1 MGVGPRVVVMKSSQG
16 EMGVGFRES
25 MGWGDVGL
33 FGGAWISQRPGS
45 RYALVALFALF
56 ALLVM
61 AGGPAGAADLDSTPT
76 ADEATPDE
84 ATADESTAGDG
95 TADDRKADDRT
106 ADERIA
112 ALEEQVKILAA
123 ELSAERV
130 AVAVPE
136 DSEFDPV
143 WGVGPSASKVY
154 RQDGGLSIGGYGEVR
169 FQHDPK
175 KDDIFDALRAVLY
188 VGYKFSDKWLLNSE
202 FEFEH
207 GGQSNV
213 YVEFLNLDYLHSEA
227 LNFRVGLILLPM
239 GFVNQLHEPTFY
251 YGASRPE
258 VELTIIPTT
267 WRENGAGFFGR
278 LNSRITYQVYA
289 VTSLQ
294 GKKFN
299 ASGFRGGRQKGFKSL
314 ANDWSFVFRTD
325 FEAARGLDLGAS
337 VYYGNQGQ
345 GQELENI
352 KVGSLTTTIYEIHA
366 EYKLHGITARAL
378 FSQAFVDNPN
388 ALNAGIEKITPM
400 VSTGYLAETL
410 LGGYVEVA
418 YDVLPLLLPET
429 RMSLE
434 PFFRYERLD
443 TQASMQGDTYA
454 RSLEFDQHIYTT
466 GLQYKPIPQVVFK
479 LDYRRAVQESGGAL
493 LSEQVQFGAG
503 YVF

>member
-1 MGVGPRVVVMKSSQG
+1 MRTEQFSADRGESTLEIVSSLDNIPISDFENRFQL
-16 EMGVGFRES
+16 RIRP
-25 MGWGDVGL
+25 GDCNGKADPGRDSPPGRWTL
-33 FGGAWISQRPGS
+33 AIRGDEGAGTGNFTGGKNRCPPIARISGGGA
-45 RYALVALFALF
+45 L
-56 ALLVM
+56 
-61 AGGPAGAADLDSTPT
+61 AGWAKG
-76 ADEATPDE
+76 ADEAGSAPTSE
-84 ATADESTAGDG
+84 
-95 TADDRKADDRT
+95 
-106 ADERIA
+106 ERIA
-112 ALEEQVKILAA
+112 ALEEQVKVLAA

-130 AVAVPE
+130 AVAVPV

-154 RQDGGLSIGGYGEVR
+154 GAEGGLSIGGYGEIR
-169 FQHDPK
+169 LQHDSK

-207 GGQSNV
+207 GGKSNV
-213 YVEFLNLDYLHSEA
+213 YVEFLNLDYLHSEK

-251 YGASRPE
+251 YGASRPA
-258 VELTIIPTT
+258 VEKTIIPTT

-278 LNSRITYQVYA
+278 LGSRVTYQAYA
-289 VTSLQ
+289 VTSLK
-294 GKKFN
+294 GSGFN
-299 ASGFRGGRQKGFKSL
+299 ASGFRGGRQKGAESL

-325 FEAARGLDLGAS
+325 VEVARGLDLGAS

-345 GQELENI
+345 GKEVESF
-352 KVGSLTTTIYEIHA
+352 KVGSLTTAIYEIHA

-378 FSQAFVDNPN
+378 FSQAFVDNPD
-388 ALNAGIEKITPM
+388 ALNAGIQARGDKDF
-400 VSTGYLAETL
+400 LAEAL

-443 TQASMQGDTYA
+443 TQSEMQSSSYA
-454 RSLEFDQHIYTT
+454 RSLEFDRHIYTA
-466 GLQYKPIPQVVFK
+466 GLQFKPIPQVVFK
-479 LDYRRAVQESGGAL
+479 VDYRRSIQESGGATL
-493 LSEQVQFGAG
+493 AEQVQFGAG